1 MPRLLLI
8 RHGQSTWN
16 AERRWQGHADPPLSE
31 LGRSQAKA
39 AAASVGG
46 IDAVVCS
53 DLRRARETGE
63 IIAAELGIGPVV
75 LVEAL
80 RERAAGEWTGLTR
93 EEIEQGWPGAIEEG
107 RHPHGYEG
115 NEVLIARVVPML
127 QAVAERFR
135 SALLVTHGGVIG
147 AVERHLGAE
156 HHRTPNLGGRV
167 VRVTGS
173 NLVLGEPL
181 LLVDPHDVMV
191 TSPPES

>member
-1 MPRLLLI
+1 VPRLLLI

-31 LGRSQAKA
+31 LGRNQAKA
-39 AAASVGG
+39 SAAAVGG
-46 IDAVVCS
+46 VDAVVCS
-53 DLRRARETGE
+53 DLRRARDTAE
-63 IIAAELGIGPVV
+63 IIANELGIGPVAA
-75 LVEAL
+75 LEAL

-93 EEIEQGWPGAIEEG
+93 EEIERGWPGAIEEG
-107 RHPHGYEG
+107 RHPQGYEG
-115 NEVLIARVVPML
+115 NELLVARVIPML
-127 QAVAERFR
+127 QAIAERFR
-135 SALLVTHGGVIG
+135 SALIVTHGGVIG

-167 VRVTGS
+167 IRVNGPEM
-173 NLVLGEPL
+173 VLGEPL

>member
-46 IDAVVCS
+46 VDAVVSS
-53 DLRRARETGE
+53 DLRRARETAE
-63 IIAAELGIGPVV
+63 IVAAELGIGPVAA
-75 LVEAL
+75 VEAL

-93 EEIEQGWPGAIEEG
+93 EEIERGWPGAIEAG
-107 RHPHGYEG
+107 SHPQGYEG
-115 NEVLIARVVPML
+115 NDVLVARVVPML
-127 QAVAERFR
+127 HAIAERFR
-135 SALLVTHGGVIG
+135 SALVVTHGGVIG
-147 AVERHLGAE
+147 AIEQHLGAE

-167 VRVTGS
+167 VRVGADD
-173 NLVLGEPL
+173 LALGEPI